1 MTIWALSDPH
11 LAFGVPSKTMEA
23 FGPIWERYAEKIK
36 QHWEERISSED
47 LVLIP
52 GDISWAMHL
61 QDALVDLLWID
72 ALPGKK
78 VILRGNHD
86 HWWSSFSK
94 LAKAIPA
101 SITPIQNNA
110 MVWVSSSG
118 KRVAIGGSRLW
129 DTPEYSF
136 NRFIEFRENPLARHK
151 TSEEIAQE
159 KDNAEKIF
167 VRELERLRI
176 SLSQLDLTAD
186 VRIALTH
193 YPPIG
198 PELAPSRASQI
209 LEEFRIDICVFGHLH
224 NVRHG
229 TLPFGE
235 ARGVKYVFAS
245 GDYLDFKP
253 IRVF

>member
-11 LAFGVPSKTMEA
+11 LAFSVPTKTMEA
-23 FGPIWERYAEKIK
+23 FGPAWESYADKIK
-36 QHWEERISSED
+36 QHWEDRISSED

-86 HWWSSFSK
+86 HWWSSFTK
-94 LAKAIPA
+94 LTKALPA

-110 MVWVSSSG
+110 RNWVTSSG
-118 KRVAIGGSRLW
+118 KRVTIGGSRLW

-136 NRFIEFRENPLARHK
+136 NRFIEFRENPLARQK
-151 TSEEIAQE
+151 KPEEIAQE

-167 VRELERLRI
+167 ARELERLRI
-176 SLSQLDLTAD
+176 SLSQLDPSAD

-198 PELAPSRASQI
+198 SDLAPSRASEI
-209 LEEFRIDICVFGHLH
+209 LEEFRMDICVFGHLH
-224 NVRHG
+224 NVREG

-245 GDYLDFKP
+245 GDYLHFKP
-253 IRVF
+253 IRIF